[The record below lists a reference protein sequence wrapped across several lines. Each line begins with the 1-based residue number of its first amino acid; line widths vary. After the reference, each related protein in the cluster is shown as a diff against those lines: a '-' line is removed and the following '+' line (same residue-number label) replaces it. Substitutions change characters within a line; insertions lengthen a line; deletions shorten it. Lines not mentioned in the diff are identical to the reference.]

1 MTKFGREVNDK
12 AIEEIN
18 SAQFIGPPVRRYA
31 STVLYLFVFVSV
43 RLSRIGVLLK
53 RLDGSSWFLTRGLH
67 STYSALY
74 CKEIKLS
81 GSLY

>member
-53 RLDGSSWFLTRGLH
+53 R
-67 STYSALY
+67 
-74 CKEIKLS
+74 
-81 GSLY
+81 

>member
-31 STVLYLFVFVSV
+31 STVLYVCV
-43 RLSRIGVLLK
+43 RICPSLTNR
-53 RLDGSSWFLTRGLH
+53 SSIKTSGR
-67 STYSALY
+67 
-74 CKEIKLS
+74 IKLVFDTWAA
-81 GSLY
+81 LDLFCTVL